1 MKNNRLQEK
10 PDAFSAADY
19 FNALE
24 KLSKEPPSESVYMAL
39 YALMGQLCEDM
50 SDGKTFS
57 NLFSR
62 LSYVAHRA
70 GISAGDELRLQTLR
84 RKCHHL
90 EEEQLTPESV
100 GCDIRLMTDFVAAV
114 LHRHPPLSLLSA
126 LPLKPEGTQHTRI
139 GNRYLCIGV
148 TVKKWDEQYITT
160 ETEYGQDEIKINYA
174 KGGFDGDLTYLK
186 ELLYEGLALNLLKV
200 HVGEDGTL
208 IPQTVVVMPDY
219 LIDVSALSQC
229 FKEYGHD
236 ARNFILNRLNKVV
249 DNPYTVLGNLVGDF
263 LDDLVTARRE
273 GKDLSYRDAV
283 VRAFRRH
290 PLMFAFV
297 DLNSRFSF
305 HDEAKAQ
312 FLNLK
317 NLVNNALEKQYGFD
331 LKKGLLEPTFVCPA
345 LGISG
350 RMDYLQSDYSKVIEQ
365 KSGKRGGIMQNR
377 HREPH
382 FVQMML
388 YRAILEYNNLS
399 AQDDTESFLLY
410 SRYADGLMQEQTL
423 VTLLREAVKL
433 RNEIVTQELF
443 CARKGP
449 ASILKDLTPEKLAPD
464 ANGHFWEN
472 YLRPGL
478 EEMLRPFS
486 TKNFGLSDADKA
498 RQELCLAYFYR
509 QYAFVQREQ
518 LMSRLSTPSN
528 AGRGQNDLWNLPA
541 PLRRSLGGLYM
552 NLKVAELR
560 PEDDDAGG
568 AVETVVLNMPDSDD
582 GFQSNF
588 REGDAVILYSYDTSL
603 PDVRRQSLMRGRL
616 AAQNAQSLTVK
627 LNHPQSNAAVFGK
640 GEKHFAIEH
649 DYIESGFNNLFSGLY
664 KFLCG
669 DAERQDLILGRRA
682 PRIGPTPELTND
694 YGDLNELIKKERAAE
709 EIFFV
714 IGPPGS
720 GKTSCALRGMVL
732 EEICS
737 RPDTRLLLTAYT
749 NRAVDEL
756 CGMLEKI
763 QTDHP
768 ALPAGYLRIGS
779 EFNTAP
785 EYRKHLLTSRA
796 KSLKSVEEI
805 RSLVKQ
811 SRILVGTTATLSGQ
825 DALLRH
831 LHFDVAFV
839 DEASQL
845 LEPQLLSLLF
855 SRTETDG
862 KLIPTIRKWV
872 LVGDQKQLPAVVV
885 QPARASAVKEPA
897 LLAIG
902 LTDCRH
908 SLFERL
914 LGLQQRN
921 GRTALYHLLNKQGRM
936 HPDIFGFVNGKFYN
950 QKLTAVGL
958 PHQRNTLH
966 DIYPHADTDCKDRL
980 GHILATH
987 RQVFLNITPQEEQI
1001 GTAIENPAEA
1011 QLTARCIASIARLQ
1025 AAEGRTLHT
1034 QDVGIIVPYRIQIA
1048 ALRRAIEAQGFNTE
1062 NLCID
1067 TVERFQGSQRDFIF
1081 YDLTVKQVF
1090 QLGFL
1095 TATTYLEQSD
1105 NAKPYLVDRKM
1116 IVALTRARKQLV
1128 IIGNARLLSKAP
1140 LYRDLIESFRQS
1152 GDYFDMDS
1160 DIRHTD

>member
-1 MKNNRLQEK
+1 MKNNRLQE
-10 PDAFSAADY
+10 PPNALGATDY
-19 FNALE
+19 FDALE
-24 KLSKEPPSESVYMAL
+24 KLAKEQPSEAVYMAL
-39 YALMGQLCEDM
+39 YVLMGQLCEDL

-70 GISAGDELRLQTLR
+70 GIRPADEQKLQTLR

-90 EEEQLTPESV
+90 EEQQLTSESV
-100 GCDIRLMTDFVAAV
+100 GCDIRLMTDFVAIA
-114 LHRHPPLSLLSA
+114 LHRRPPLSLLSA
-126 LPLKPEGTQHTRI
+126 LPMQPEGMQHEPI
-139 GNRYLCIGV
+139 KDRYLCLGV
-148 TVKKWDEQYITT
+148 TVKNWDEQYITA
-160 ETEYGQDEIKINYA
+160 ETEDGRDEIKINYA
-174 KGGFDGDLTYLK
+174 EGGFDGDLTYLK
-186 ELLYEGLALNLLKV
+186 ELLYEGLTLNLLKT
-200 HVGEDGTL
+200 HVGEDGAL
-208 IPQTVVVMPDY
+208 LPQTVVVMPDY
-219 LIDVSALSQC
+219 LVDVSTLSQC
-229 FKEYGHD
+229 FKDYGHD
-236 ARNFILNRLNKVV
+236 ARNFIINRLNKVV

-283 VRAFRRH
+283 IRAFQHH

-297 DLNSRFSF
+297 DLNSRFNF
-305 HDEAKAQ
+305 HNEAKAQ
-312 FLNLK
+312 FQNLK
-317 NLVNNALEKQYGFD
+317 NLVNSALEQQYGFD
-331 LKKGLLEPTFVCPA
+331 LKKGLLEPSFVCPA

-365 KSGKRGGIMQNR
+365 KSGKRGGILQNQ

-388 YRAILEYNNLS
+388 YRAILEYNGLS
-399 AQDDTESFLLY
+399 AQDNIESFLLY
-410 SRYADGLMQEQTL
+410 SRYPDGFMQEQTY
-423 VTLLREAVKL
+423 VTLLREAIKL
-433 RNEIVTQELF
+433 RNEIVVQELL
-443 CARKGP
+443 CANKGP
-449 ASILKDLTPEKLAPD
+449 APILQNLTPEKLAPG
-464 ANGHFWEN
+464 AKGKFWEN
-472 YLRPGL
+472 YLRPEL
-478 EEMLRPFS
+478 EETLRPFS
-486 TKNFGLSDADKA
+486 SKNNGIQNVDKTL
-498 RQELCLAYFYR
+498 QELCLAYFYR

-518 LMSRLSTPSN
+518 LMSHLSTPTN
-528 AGRGQNDLWNLPA
+528 AGRGQNDLWNIPA

-560 PEDDDAGG
+560 SEDDDSDG
-568 AVETVVLNMPDSDD
+568 AVETVILNIPDTDD

-616 AAQNAQSLTVK
+616 AKQNAQSLTVK
-627 LNHPQSNAAVFGK
+627 LNHPQSNTAVFGK

-649 DYIESGFNNLFSGLY
+649 DYVESGFGNLFSGLY

-669 DAERQDLILGRRA
+669 DADRQDLLLDRRPPRTGPA
-682 PRIGPTPELTND
+682 PALTND
-694 YGDLNELIKKERAAE
+694 YGDLNELIEKERAAE
-709 EIFFV
+709 ELFFV

-732 EEICS
+732 EELRS

-763 QTDHP
+763 QTDYP
-768 ALPAGYLRIGS
+768 TLLTDYLRIGS
-779 EFNTAP
+779 ELSTAP

-796 KSLKSVEEI
+796 KNLNRVEDI
-805 RSLVKQ
+805 RGLVKHC
-811 SRILVGTTATLSGQ
+811 RILVGTTATLSGQ
-825 DALLRH
+825 ETLLGH

-845 LEPQLLSLLF
+845 LEPQLLPLFF
-855 SRTETDG
+855 SRTEKDG
-862 KLIPTIRKWV
+862 KLLSTVRKWV

-885 QPARASAVKEPA
+885 QPVSASAVKEPA
-897 LLAIG
+897 LLKIG

-914 LGLQQRN
+914 LGLQQRH

-936 HPDIFGFVNGKFYN
+936 HPDIFGFVNGRFYN
-950 QKLTAVGL
+950 KQLTAVGL
-958 PHQRNTLH
+958 PHQRGTLH
-966 DIYPHADTDCKDRL
+966 DIYPHAEAHSNDL
-980 GHILATH
+980 LSHILATH
-987 RQVFLNITPQEEQI
+987 RQLFLNIAPHEEQT
-1001 GTAIENPAEA
+1001 GTGIENPAEA
-1011 QLTARCIASIARLQ
+1011 RLTARCIASIARLQ
-1025 AAEGRTLHT
+1025 AAEGRTLRM

-1048 ALRRAIEAQGFNTE
+1048 ALRRAIEAQGFDTE

-1105 NAKPYLVDRKM
+1105 NAEPYLVDRKM
-1116 IVALTRARKQLV
+1116 NVALTRARQQLV
-1128 IIGNARLLSKAP
+1128 IIGHAPLLSKAP
-1140 LYRDLIESFRQS
+1140 LYRALIETFQQS
-1152 GDYFDMDS
+1152 GDFFDMDN
-1160 DIRHTD
+1160 DIGRTM